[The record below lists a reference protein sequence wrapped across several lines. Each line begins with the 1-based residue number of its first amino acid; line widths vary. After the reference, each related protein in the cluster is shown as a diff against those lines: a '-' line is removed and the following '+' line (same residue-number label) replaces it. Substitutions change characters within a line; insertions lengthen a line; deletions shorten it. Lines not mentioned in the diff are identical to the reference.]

1 MFKRAWAFK
10 KKNPSHNLTLY
21 VRMHLKV
28 FVYMNKDFSHLV
40 TNDINLNFLI
50 KIKKRKII
58 YKKKTAKLNLRNG
71 YL

>member
-1 MFKRAWAFK
+1 
-10 KKNPSHNLTLY
+10 
-21 VRMHLKV
+21 MHLKV